1 MPCKQGDILL
11 VNYPYSDLSSTKRR
25 PVIVVGND
33 AANFRDYIVAKITT
47 NLYFDAFTFP
57 IDDSQLSSAMPATC
71 VVRCNELFSA
81 DNKLI
86 IKKLSAMKTNELR
99 RLVAHIQSVF
109 DVI

>member
-1 MPCKQGDILL
+1 MPYKQGDILL

-57 IDDSQLSSAMPATC
+57 IDDSQLSNCMPAAC

-86 IKKLSAMKTNELR
+86 IKKLSAMKTKELR

-109 DVI
+109 DVP

>member
-1 MPCKQGDILL
+1 MPCKQGDIPL